1 MSIGQ
6 VEHAFVRYVSLIVS
20 MIILCLVC
28 LAGGA
33 VTFLYISFS
42 EKVEETPAEI
52 FIAKGGQR
60 NESDIW
66 SAPDSTLIPET
77 PEGDMI
83 RYGKELI
90 SHTAKY
96 LGPRG
101 KVAKI
106 SNGMNCQNC
115 HLKSGTVPFGNNYAA
130 VVSTYPKFRSRS
142 GTIETIEKRINDCIE
157 RSLNG
162 QKLAENSVEM
172 RAIMAWFNWVGKD
185 VKAGTI
191 PKGTGITSLPFLT
204 RPADPV
210 RGKMVYAK
218 HCQLC
223 HGVEGQGLEDPE
235 TREWKYPPLAGPGS
249 YNTGAGLFRLS
260 RFAGYVK
267 SNMPYGTTWMNPVL
281 SDEDA
286 WDVAAY
292 VNSLQR
298 PEKHFSGDWPDVASK
313 PFDHPFGPYA
323 DTFSQIQHK
332 YGPFQAIQKTRVKQ
346 QAVK

>member
-1 MSIGQ
+1 MTFGKGDPFVQ
-6 VEHAFVRYVSLIVS
+6 VINFIIS
-20 MIILCLVC
+20 MIALCMVFIT
-28 LAGGA
+28 GA
-33 VTFLYISFS
+33 AIAILYINFS
-42 EKVEETPAEI
+42 DKVKESPAADPAAAVPKQNVSEV
-52 FIAKGGQR
+52 
-60 NESDIW
+60 W
-66 SAPDSTLIPET
+66 TAPDSTLIPET

-83 RYGKELI
+83 RYGKALI
-90 SHTAKY
+90 SYTSTY

-115 HLKSGTVPFGNNYAA
+115 HLKSGTVPFGNNYAG
-130 VVSTYPKFRSRS
+130 VVSTYPKFRARS
-142 GTIETIEKRINDCIE
+142 GGVETIEKRINDCIE

-162 QKLAENSVEM
+162 QQLQENSVEM
-172 RAIMAWFNWVGKD
+172 RAIIAWFRWVGKD
-185 VKAGTI
+185 VKPGTI
-191 PKGTGITSLPFLT
+191 PKGTGITSLPFLR

-210 RGKMVYAK
+210 RGKKVYVK

-223 HGVEGQGLEDPE
+223 HGAEGEGYKDPAGS
-235 TREWKYPPLAGPGS
+235 EWKYPPLAGPGS

-267 SNMPYGTTWMNPVL
+267 SNMPYGTTWLNPVL

-298 PEKHFSGDWPDVASK
+298 PEKHFSEDWPEIASK

-323 DTFSQIQHK
+323 DKFSENQHK
-332 YGPFQAIQKTRVKQ
+332 YGPFEPILKASTQ
-346 QAVK
+346 Q

>member
-1 MSIGQ
+1 MSIRQG
-6 VEHAFVRYVSLIVS
+6 EHPFVRHVSLIVS
-20 MIILCLVC
+20 MILLCLVC
-28 LAGGA
+28 LAGAA
-33 VTFLYISFS
+33 VVFLYINFS
-42 EKVEETPAEI
+42 DEVEERPAAV
-52 FIAKGGQR
+52 FAATVPQK
-60 NESDIW
+60 NDW
-66 SAPDSTLIPET
+66 DVWNAPDSTLIPET

-90 SHTAKY
+90 SHTSKY

-130 VVSTYPKFRSRS
+130 VVSSYPKFRARS

-162 QKLAENSVEM
+162 QKLPENSAEM
-172 RAIMAWFNWVGKD
+172 RAILAWLKWVGKD
-185 VKAGTI
+185 VKKGTT

-204 RPADPV
+204 RAADPV
-210 RGKMVYAK
+210 RGKMVYEQ

-223 HGVEGQGLEDPE
+223 HGVEGRGLKDPE
-235 TREWKYPPLAGPGS
+235 SFEWKYPPLAGPGS

-267 SNMPYGTTWMNPVL
+267 SNMPYGTTWRNPVL
-281 SDEDA
+281 SDEEA

-298 PEKHFSGDWPDVASK
+298 PEKHFSEDWPDIALK

-323 DTFSQIQHK
+323 DTFSESQHK
-332 YGPFQAIQKTRVKQ
+332 LGPFEAIRKARANQ
-346 QAVK
+346 QAMK